1 MTTIP
6 FRLWEIKDNFKNEC
20 VLLRTISEKRTTMSR
35 YAFVALLLLVAV
47 LVVGAFL
54 LRSDSAESI
63 QASLALAE
71 AMGGD
76 TTGYA
81 RADAARPLLF
91 PDDYGPHPGY
101 KTEWWYYTGNLD
113 TDEGRHFGYELTIFR
128 FALAPSDTA
137 AAERPSAW
145 ATNQLFMAHFALTDV
160 ASEDFYAFERFSR
173 GALGLAGA
181 QAAPYRVWLEDW
193 SMEGGAGD
201 PFPMRLRAAE
211 DGVALDITLEAA
223 KPLVLQGDRGLD
235 QKGPEP
241 GNASY
246 YYSFTRLPTE
256 GTIMVDGNTY
266 TVRGLSWKDHEWS
279 TSALGDEQVGWDWFA
294 LQLSDGRDLMY
305 YQLRR
310 RDGTPSPFTNGV
322 LVAPDG
328 TTKSLERGDVEI
340 EVLDTW
346 TSPRSAAVYPARW
359 RFRIP
364 TEGLNLQLTPHL
376 PDQEMNVSVRYW
388 EGAVRID
395 GTAAGEAVSGNGYV
409 EMTGYG
415 EGSDEER
422 GRRGPGG

>member
-1 MTTIP
+1 
-6 FRLWEIKDNFKNEC
+6 
-20 VLLRTISEKRTTMSR
+20 MSR
-35 YAFVALLLLVAV
+35 FSVIAILILVAS
-47 LVVGAFL
+47 LAAGAFL
-54 LRSDSAESI
+54 LRSESAESI

-81 RADAARPLLF
+81 RAEAVRPLVF

-101 KTEWWYYTGNLD
+101 KTEWWYYTGNLGTED
-113 TDEGRHFGYELTIFR
+113 GRHFGYELTIFR
-128 FALAPSDTA
+128 FALAPSDSA
-137 AAERPSAW
+137 APERASAW
-145 ATNQLFMAHFALTDV
+145 ATDQLFMAHFGLTDV
-160 ASEDFYAFERFSR
+160 AAEDFYAFERFSR

-211 DGVALDITLEAA
+211 DGVAMDITLEAA

-246 YYSFTRLPTE
+246 YYSFTRLATE
-256 GTIMVDGNTY
+256 GIITIDGNAY
-266 TVRGLSWKDHEWS
+266 AVRGLSWKDHEWS

-322 LVAPDG
+322 LVVLDG
-328 TTKSLERGDVEI
+328 STRPLALGDVSLD
-340 EVLDTW
+340 VLDTW
-346 TSPRSAAVYPARW
+346 TSPRTAAAYPARW

-364 TEGLNLQLTPHL
+364 SEALDLQITPHL
-376 PDQEMNVSVRYW
+376 PDQEMDVSVRYW
-388 EGAVRID
+388 EGAVRIE
-395 GTAAGEAVSGNGYV
+395 GTSGGEAVSGNGYV

-415 EGSDEER
+415 EGGDEER

>member
-1 MTTIP
+1 MTRFSIFTI
-6 FRLWEIKDNFKNEC
+6 
-20 VLLRTISEKRTTMSR
+20 V
-35 YAFVALLLLVAV
+35 VLVAV
-47 LVVGAFL
+47 LGGAAYW
-54 LRSDSAESI
+54 LRPAERPLA
-63 QASLALAE
+63 ASLALAE

-81 RADAARPLLF
+81 RADAVRPLVF

-113 TDEGRHFGYELTIFR
+113 AGEGRHFGYELTIFR
-128 FALAPSDTA
+128 FALAPSDTT
-137 AAERPSAW
+137 AAERASAW
-145 ATNQLFMAHFALTDV
+145 ATDQLFMAHFALTDV
-160 ASEDFYAFERFSR
+160 ASAAFYAFERFSR

-211 DGVALDITLEAA
+211 DDVAMDITLEAA

-256 GTIMVDGNTY
+256 GTVTVGGNAY
-266 TVRGLSWKDHEWS
+266 AVRGLSWKDHEWS
-279 TSALGDEQVGWDWFA
+279 TSALGAEQVGWDWFA
-294 LQLSDGRDLMY
+294 LQLADGRDLMY

-310 RDGTPSPFTNGV
+310 RDGTPSRFTNGI

-328 TTKSLERGDVEI
+328 STQPLALGDVEI
-340 EVLDTW
+340 DIVATW
-346 TSPRSAAVYPARW
+346 TSPRSAATYPARW
-359 RFRIP
+359 HFRIP
-364 TEGLNLQLTPHL
+364 SETLDLQIIPHL
-376 PDQEMNVSVRYW
+376 PDQEMDVSVRYW
-388 EGAVRID
+388 EGAVRIE

-415 EGSDEER
+415 EGGDEER
-422 GRRGPGG
+422 GRRGPGR

>member
-1 MTTIP
+1 
-6 FRLWEIKDNFKNEC
+6 
-20 VLLRTISEKRTTMSR
+20 MSR
-35 YAFVALLLLVAV
+35 YAFLAILLLVVA
-47 LVVGAFL
+47 LGAGAFL
-54 LRSDSAESI
+54 LRSDSGEPI

-81 RADAARPLLF
+81 RAVEVRDLIF

-101 KTEWWYYTGNLD
+101 KTEWWYYTGNLNAED
-113 TDEGRHFGYELTIFR
+113 GRHFGFEFTIFR

-137 AAERPSAW
+137 SERASAW

-160 ASEDFYAFERFSR
+160 AAEGFYAFERFSR
-173 GALGLAGA
+173 GAVGLAGA
-181 QAAPYRVWLEDW
+181 QASPYRVWLEDW
-193 SMEGGAGD
+193 SMEGVAGD

-211 DGVALDITLEAA
+211 DGVSMDLTLEAA
-223 KPLVLQGDRGLD
+223 KPIVLQGDRGLD
-235 QKGPEP
+235 PKGPEP

-246 YYSFTRLPTE
+246 YYSFTRLPTT
-256 GTIMVDGNTY
+256 GTITVGERAY
-266 TVRGLSWKDHEWS
+266 AVRGLSWKDHEWS

-310 RDGTPSPFTNGV
+310 RDGTPSPFTNGI

-328 TTKSLERGDVEI
+328 TTNPLALGDVEL

-346 TSPRSAAVYPARW
+346 TSPRSAATYPARW

-364 TEGLNLQLTPHL
+364 SEDLDLQITPHM

-395 GTAAGEAVSGNGYV
+395 GTAGGEAVTGNGYV

-415 EGSDEER
+415 EGSDEEER

>member
-1 MTTIP
+1 MARFSILTI
-6 FRLWEIKDNFKNEC
+6 
-20 VLLRTISEKRTTMSR
+20 V
-35 YAFVALLLLVAV
+35 VLVAV
-47 LVVGAFL
+47 LGGAAYW
-54 LRSDSAESI
+54 LRPTERPLE
-63 QASLALAE
+63 ASLALAE

-81 RADAARPLLF
+81 RAAAVRPLVF
-91 PDDYGPHPGY
+91 PDDYGPHPAY

-113 TDEGRHFGYELTIFR
+113 TEEGRHFGYELTIFR
-128 FALAPSDTA
+128 FALAPPDTA
-137 AAERPSAW
+137 AAERVSAW
-145 ATNQLFMAHFALTDV
+145 ATDQLFMAHFALTDV
-160 ASEDFYAFERFSR
+160 AAKDFHAFERFSR

-211 DGVALDITLEAA
+211 DGVAIDLTLDAA

-256 GTIMVDGNTY
+256 GTITIDGRAY
-266 TVRGLSWKDHEWS
+266 AVRGLSWKDHEWS

-294 LQLSDGRDLMY
+294 LQLSDGRDLMF

-328 TTKSLERGDVEI
+328 STQPLERGDVAI
-340 EVLDTW
+340 DVLDTW

-364 TEGLNLQLTPHL
+364 SEALDLQITPHL
-376 PDQEMNVSVRYW
+376 PDQEMDVSVRYW

-395 GTAAGEAVSGNGYV
+395 GTSGGETVSGNGYV